1 VLFVTTKDD
10 EIARVIHQVENTEIV
25 KIYCSGSVSL
35 ESFENIRNCGVWYP
49 LYSFSGNTSIDW
61 KKVPVFLEYSN
72 EHVFEILSNLC
83 GHLNKQFHILSSTE
97 RKQLHLS
104 AVFANNFVN
113 ACFIGANEVIKGNES
128 LKFDYLL
135 PIIQQTIDKISV
147 GNPIESQTG
156 PAKRNDVSTMS
167 KHLKMLSN
175 STSEQELYIAISKF
189 IKQNF
194 S

>member
-1 VLFVTTKDD
+1 
-10 EIARVIHQVENTEIV
+10 
-25 KIYCSGSVSL
+25 
-35 ESFENIRNCGVWYP
+35 
-49 LYSFSGNTSIDW
+49 
-61 KKVPVFLEYSN
+61 
-72 EHVFEILSNLC
+72 
-83 GHLNKQFHILSSTE
+83 
-97 RKQLHLS
+97 
-104 AVFANNFVN
+104 VFANNFVN

-147 GNPIESQTG
+147 GNPTESQTG

-167 KHLKMLSN
+167 EHLKMLSN
-175 STSEQELYIAISKF
+175 STSEQELYSAISKY